1 MTDTPKLNPY
11 GYVNSPP
18 LTSDQEAILLT
29 EFAKGSSVAAAARSA
44 KCTEPRARGWRNR
57 TENTRA
63 ITERIIAETLT
74 QQSAKML
81 SVIEAL
87 SKTTISLESQVRDL
101 GIQIRKTRKSVAY
114 QRLNLT
120 KARREVSDLKAERR
134 RLRDFIHK
142 TTGRTDL

>member
-57 TENTRA
+57 TDNAKA
-63 ITERIIAETLT
+63 IRELMIAQTIAAQTTTL
-74 QQSAKML
+74 L
-81 SVIEAL
+81 GVVEAL